1 MDFRLCII
9 KEVLHTPYY
18 PITTRKSSFIR
29 SKNLF
34 ISAMGKNKEDKNGG
48 RVQSKSKKGGGTRVQ
63 SKKGH
68 RQHTRK
74 GDVEDIG
81 EGERDVRR
89 RNEEISATTRTTAA
103 ISDANGDILVCGEIN
118 NGGENPPPVVINPL
132 KGLHL
137 RMWDF
142 EQCDPKRCTGAKL
155 ARRGILERMPLKT
168 NFRGIV
174 LSPEAKVPVSPADIQ
189 ILENSGLSLID
200 CSWARLKEIPFK
212 QMSSGH
218 HRLLPFM
225 VAANSVNYGRP
236 FKLTCAEAAAATL
249 YICGKEDAAR
259 ELMKEFAYG
268 EEFFHLNREVLDIY
282 ASCQDAE
289 EVVAKQ
295 NEWLESAVNDSSAI
309 GKEQKEKHDNHD
321 IDGEHGLPGEL
332 PPSDDEYD
340 YYGGYD
346 SEEQEELKMDKF
358 GNFITEEEDD
368 EEELKVD
375 RFGNSITEEDNDEE

>member
-1 MDFRLCII
+1 
-9 KEVLHTPYY
+9 
-18 PITTRKSSFIR
+18 
-29 SKNLF
+29 
-34 ISAMGKNKEDKNGG
+34 MGKNKEDKNGG

-89 RNEEISATTRTTAA
+89 RNEEISTTTRTTAA

-375 RFGNSITEEDNDEE
+375 KFGNSITEEDNDEE

>member
-1 MDFRLCII
+1 
-9 KEVLHTPYY
+9 
-18 PITTRKSSFIR
+18 
-29 SKNLF
+29 
-34 ISAMGKNKEDKNGG
+34 MGKNKEDKNGG

-200 CSWARLKEIPFK
+200 CSWD
-212 QMSSGH
+212 
-218 HRLLPFM
+218 
-225 VAANSVNYGRP
+225 V
-236 FKLTCAEAAAATL
+236 
-249 YICGKEDAAR
+249 
-259 ELMKEFAYG
+259 
-268 EEFFHLNREVLDIY
+268 
-282 ASCQDAE
+282 
-289 EVVAKQ
+289 
-295 NEWLESAVNDSSAI
+295 
-309 GKEQKEKHDNHD
+309 
-321 IDGEHGLPGEL
+321 
-332 PPSDDEYD
+332 
-340 YYGGYD
+340 
-346 SEEQEELKMDKF
+346 
-358 GNFITEEEDD
+358 
-368 EEELKVD
+368 
-375 RFGNSITEEDNDEE
+375 